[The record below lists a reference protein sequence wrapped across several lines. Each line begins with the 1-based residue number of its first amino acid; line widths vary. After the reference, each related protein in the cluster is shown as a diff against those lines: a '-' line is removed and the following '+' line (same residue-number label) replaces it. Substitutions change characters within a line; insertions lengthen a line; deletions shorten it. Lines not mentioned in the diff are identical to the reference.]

1 MHSESRNLSEIRAAK
16 SLMPAKLS
24 HVVLR
29 TAKLKPMRQWYLTTL
44 NGHVQYENPNVC
56 FLTYDEEHHRIGIVQ
71 IPGVTDETCAGPGL
85 EHISFAYNDLGELL
99 ANYQRLKALGVEP
112 YWTINH
118 GPTISMY
125 YRDPD
130 GNKVET
136 QYDVFAT
143 ADEATDFIN
152 RYYGENFMGIIFEPE
167 HMAQRYEAGEALE
180 SLVKRPPLPPGLTP
194 WDMHRP

>member
-1 MHSESRNLSEIRAAK
+1 MHNESRNLSEILTGK

-29 TAKLKPMRQWYLTTL
+29 TAKLKQMRQWYLTTL
-44 NGHVQYENPNVC
+44 NGHVQYENTNVC

-71 IPGVTDETCAGPGL
+71 IPGVTDETCTGPGL
-85 EHISFAYNDLGELL
+85 EHISFAYRHLGELL
-99 ANYQRLKALGVEP
+99 ANYQRLKVVGVEP

-130 GNKVET
+130 GNRIEL
-136 QYDVFAT
+136 QYDVFST
-143 ADEATDFIN
+143 ADGANQFIAEN
-152 RYYGENFMGIIFEPE
+152 YAENFMGIVFEPE
-167 HMAQRYEAGEALE
+167 DMIRKYEAGVSVEE
-180 SLVKRPPLPPGLTP
+180 IVKRPKLPEGKTP

>member
-1 MHSESRNLSEIRAAK
+1 MHDESRNLSEILAAK

-29 TAKLKPMRQWYLTTL
+29 TAKLKQMRQWYLTTL
-44 NGHVQYENPNVC
+44 NGQVQYENTNVC

-71 IPGVTDETCAGPGL
+71 IPGVTDETCTGPGL
-85 EHISFAYNDLGELL
+85 EHISFAYRHLGELL
-99 ANYQRLKALGVEP
+99 ANYQRLKVMGVEP

-130 GNKVET
+130 GNRIEL
-136 QYDVFAT
+136 QYDVFST
-143 ADEATDFIN
+143 ADGANHFIKEN
-152 RYYGENFMGIIFEPE
+152 YAENFMGIVFEPE
-167 HMAQRYEAGEALE
+167 DMIRKFEAGVSVDEI
-180 SLVKRPPLPPGLTP
+180 VKRPKLPQGKTP
-194 WDMHRP
+194 WDMHRS

>member
-29 TAKLKPMRQWYLTTL
+29 TAKLQPMRQWYLTTL

-118 GPTISMY
+118 GPTISLY

-130 GNKVET
+130 GNKVEL
-136 QYDVFAT
+136 QVDVFQTGEEVNAFL
-143 ADEATDFIN
+143 A
-152 RYYGENFMGIIFEPE
+152 RYYPENFMGIIFDPE
-167 HMAQRYEAGEALE
+167 EMVRQCETGVPISE
-180 SLVKRPPLPPGLTP
+180 SY
-194 WDMHRP
+194 

>member
-1 MHSESRNLSEIRAAK
+1 MHNESRNLSEILTGK

-29 TAKLKPMRQWYLTTL
+29 TAKLKQMRQWYLTTL
-44 NGHVQYENPNVC
+44 NGHVQYENTNVC

-71 IPGVTDETCAGPGL
+71 IPGVTDETCTGPGL
-85 EHISFAYNDLGELL
+85 EHISFAYRHLGELL
-99 ANYQRLKALGVEP
+99 ANYQRLKVVGVEP

-130 GNKVET
+130 GNRIEL
-136 QYDVFAT
+136 QYDVFSTVEGANR
-143 ADEATDFIN
+143 FIQEN
-152 RYYGENFMGIIFEPE
+152 YAENFMGIVFEPE
-167 HMAQRYEAGEALE
+167 DMIQKYEAGVSIDEI
-180 SLVKRPPLPPGLTP
+180 VKRPKLPQGKTP
-194 WDMHRP
+194 WDMHRS

>member
-1 MHSESRNLSEIRAAK
+1 MYNESRKLSDILAAK
-16 SLMPAKLS
+16 LLRPAKLS

-29 TAKLKPMRQWYLTTL
+29 TAKLKQMRQWYLTML
-44 NGHVQYENPNVC
+44 NGHVQYENDNVC

-71 IPGVTDETCAGPGL
+71 IPGVTDETCTGPGL
-85 EHISFAYNDLGELL
+85 EHISFAYGHLAELL

-130 GNKVET
+130 GNRIEL
-136 QYDVFAT
+136 QYDVFST
-143 ADEATDFIN
+143 ADGANRFIQEN
-152 RYYGENFMGIIFEPE
+152 YAENFMGVLFEPE
-167 HMAQRYEAGEALE
+167 DMIQKYEAGLSIDEI
-180 SLVKRPPLPPGLTP
+180 VKRPRLPQGKTP
-194 WDMHRP
+194 WDMHRS